1 VTRISQ
7 IQSFVQDYVEA
18 IAQVLEVE
26 VEIVDEEY
34 IRIGGTG
41 LYRTMLGEP
50 VPRDSLYRSILEKG
64 EPGIIHEHDKNPYCP
79 NCIIRHECLE
89 LASMGFP
96 IFYRD
101 VPVGVI
107 GIIAFTAEQKERIIA
122 SSAKLESFLSH
133 MSSLLGS
140 KLMLVETNQR
150 LQHQV
155 QEAMAVIS
163 GHNSSFGA
171 MIGQSEAFQHLVQE
185 AKQVAPGMSTI
196 LIRGESGTGKEL
208 LARAIHKA
216 SNRSDQPF
224 IVVNCPSIPEN
235 LLESELFGYEG
246 GAFTGANKEGKLGKF
261 ELAHHGTIF
270 LDEIGDLPLSLQ
282 PKILRVI
289 QERTV
294 DRVGGKTPVS
304 IDVRVIA
311 ATNRDLES
319 MVQNGSFR
327 ADLYYRLNVIP
338 LAIPPL
344 RERREDIELYLWNF
358 LTKYAQSLGKEI
370 SEVDPGLLQWFV
382 NYDWPGNVR
391 QVENIAEYLANM
403 AKGNIVGF
411 SEMPR
416 YLIASE
422 NIPLL
427 PGLSLEERLAEY
439 EKSLLI
445 SYVPKNASLEVK
457 VRVAEELKISLSTL
471 YRKMEKHNMN

>member
-1 VTRISQ
+1 MTRISQ

-26 VEIVDEEY
+26 VEIVDEDY

-41 LYRTMLGEP
+41 HYKSMLGES
-50 VPRDSLYRSILEKG
+50 VPRDSLYCHILEKG
-64 EPGIIHEHDKNPYCP
+64 EPGMIYEHDKNPYCL
-79 NCIIRHECLE
+79 NCILRNECLE
-89 LASMGFP
+89 LASIGFP

-107 GIIAFTAEQKERIIA
+107 GIIAFTAEQKERIVA
-122 SSAKLESFLSH
+122 SSAKLKSFLSH

-155 QEAMAVIS
+155 QEAMAAIN
-163 GHNSSFGA
+163 GQNNTFGA
-171 MIGQSEAFQHLVQE
+171 MIGQSEAFHHLVQE
-185 AKQVAPGMSTI
+185 AMQVAPGISTI

-216 SNRSDQPF
+216 SNRGGQPF

-246 GAFTGANKEGKLGKF
+246 GAFTGANKEGKPGKF
-261 ELAHHGTIF
+261 ELADHGTIF

-294 DRVGGKTPVS
+294 DRVGGKAPVS
-304 IDVRVIA
+304 IDVRVIT

-319 MVQNGSFR
+319 MVQDGLFR

-338 LAIPPL
+338 LTIPAL
-344 RERREDIELYLWNF
+344 RERREDIELYLWHF

-370 SEVDPGLLQWFV
+370 FEVDPRLLQWFV

-391 QVENIAEYLANM
+391 QLENVAEYLANM
-403 AKGNIVGF
+403 AKGSAVGF
-411 SEMPR
+411 EEMPR
-416 YLIASE
+416 YLIAKE
-422 NIPLL
+422 NISFT

-439 EKSLLI
+439 EKSLLAG
-445 SYVPKNASLEVK
+445 YVPQDASLEVK
-457 VRVAEELKISLSTL
+457 MRVAEELKISLSTL
-471 YRKMEKHNMN
+471 YRKMEKYKIN

>member
-1 VTRISQ
+1 MTRIAQ

-34 IRIGGTG
+34 TRIAGTG
-41 LYRTMLGEP
+41 LYSTMIGET

-64 EPGIIHEHDKNPYCP
+64 EPGVIYEHDKNPFCT
-79 NCIIRHECLE
+79 NCIIYDQCME
-89 LASMGFP
+89 LASIGFP
-96 IFYRD
+96 IFYHD

-107 GIIAFTAEQKERIIA
+107 GIIAFTVEQKDRIIA
-122 SSAKLESFLSH
+122 SSAKLKSFLSH

-140 KLMLVETNQR
+140 KLMLMETNQR

-163 GHNSSFGA
+163 GHSNSFGA

-185 AKQVAPGMSTI
+185 AKQVAPGTSTI

-216 SNRSDQPF
+216 STRDGQPF
-224 IVVNCPSIPEN
+224 VVVNCPSLPDN

-246 GAFTGANKEGKLGKF
+246 GAFTGANREGKLGKF
-261 ELAHHGTIF
+261 EMAQSGTIF

-294 DRVGGKTPVS
+294 DRIGGKAPIPV
-304 IDVRVIA
+304 DVRVIA

-319 MVQNGSFR
+319 MVQNGLFR

-338 LAIPPL
+338 LVIPPL
-344 RERREDIELYLWNF
+344 RDRREDIGLYLWNF
-358 LTKYAQSLGKEI
+358 VIKYADSLSKEI
-370 SEVDPGLLQWFV
+370 SHIEPELLQWCR

-391 QVENIAEYLANM
+391 QVENVAEYMANM
-403 AKGNIVGF
+403 AKGNTVGF
-411 SEMPR
+411 AEMPR
-416 YLIASE
+416 HLIEDDHTS
-422 NIPLL
+422 LSL
-427 PGLSLEERLAEY
+427 GLSLDERLAEY
-439 EKSLLI
+439 EKRLFTSCL
-445 SYVPKNASLEVK
+445 SKNASLEEK
-457 VRVAEELKISLSTL
+457 MRVAKELKISLSTL
-471 YRKMEKHNMN
+471 YRKMEKHKLC